1 MCDGIEKIRVLIKES
16 KYISDEID
24 KLIKDETIDFDI
36 RCKVEA
42 EKYLP
47 FYKEHIREFD
57 ICNICLTY
65 HNNWIL
71 IDSIQTVFFI
81 NLNFKLLNIV
91 NNIKN
96 RRPNLEKGYPKIE
109 TYKNNNDSQTLFSL
123 GYEIKHFLVDIDFM
137 ARYWLSFLDY
147 LGYDPAPVK
156 LYMELFKKEYPEY
169 DKDLSDFLKLP
180 ASEQSRISQRIKK
193 KTAWIYFKYKIKNFF
208 N

>member
-1 MCDGIEKIRVLIKES
+1 MKFSKDPFVNFFENDYVVNIICTILTAITLYIVQVKYSKHKLRNDFRCNEIICDVYDGIEKTMVLTKES

-24 KLIKDETIDFDI
+24 KLSKDETIDFDI

-71 IDSIQTVFFI
+71 IDSVQAVFFI
-81 NLNFKLLNIV
+81 NLNSKLLHIV

-96 RRPNLEKGYPKIE
+96 RRPNLEKGYTKIEKLFE
-109 TYKNNNDSQTLFSL
+109 TYKIRN
-123 GYEIKHFLVDIDFM
+123 I
-137 ARYWLSFLDY
+137 
-147 LGYDPAPVK
+147 
-156 LYMELFKKEYPEY
+156 
-169 DKDLSDFLKLP
+169 
-180 ASEQSRISQRIKK
+180 
-193 KTAWIYFKYKIKNFF
+193 
-208 N
+208 